1 MKPLHNIVLI
11 AAGLALGGNAWAQ
24 QDQIDL
30 EGARIFGNR
39 DLPNITYVVPWKDE
53 QLEVMDIQPMGNL
66 FDDALKPIDRD
77 VFIREIEYYELL
89 QTGK

>member
-1 MKPLHNIVLI
+1 MKPLNYLTLL
-11 AAGLALGGNAWAQ
+11 AAGLASSGTVWAQ

-89 QTGK
+89 QNGK

>member
-1 MKPLHNIVLI
+1 MKPLNNMIL
-11 AAGLALGGNAWAQ
+11 AASVIIGPQAWAQ
-24 QDQIDL
+24 SEIDL
-30 EGARIFGNR
+30 DGARIFGNR

-53 QLEVMDIQPMGNL
+53 QLEVVDIQPMGNL

-89 QTGK
+89 QQGN

>member
-1 MKPLHNIVLI
+1 MKPLNYMIFAVCVVT
-11 AAGLALGGNAWAQ
+11 GSQGWAQ
-24 QDQIDL
+24 SEIDL
-30 EGARIFGNR
+30 DGARIFGNR

-53 QLEVMDIQPMGNL
+53 QLEVVDIQPMGNL

-89 QTGK
+89 QQGN